1 MTEQEESI
9 LIVGPAWVGDMVM
22 AQSLFKVLKQKNP
35 AAQIDVLAPAWT
47 EPLLARMPEVR
58 RSIAMPLG
66 HGQLGL
72 SARWKLGRSLRDQ
85 QYDRA
90 IVLPRSLKS
99 AIVPFAAK
107 AKRRTGFLGETR
119 WGLLNDIRPLNKRS
133 LPRTVDRFIALGLE
147 PNAPMTDPIPFPR
160 LELDRDNAQR
170 ALHRL
175 GKVIPNKPVLG
186 LCPGAEY
193 GPSKRWPPE
202 NFAEIARAKLDEG
215 WEVWLFGSEKDASLT
230 EKIQEKTGGQCL
242 ELSGKTSLI
251 EAVDLMALSKMVV
264 TNDSGL
270 MHIAAAVGISVIAVY
285 GSSDPGHTPPLSN
298 RAQIERL
305 DLDCSPCFKRVCPL
319 GHTHCL
325 KELKPET
332 ILDAYSRLVR
342 LKVSR

>member
-1 MTEQEESI
+1 MTEQKESI

-58 RSIAMPLG
+58 RSITMPLG

-72 SARWKLGRSLRDQ
+72 SARWKLGRSLRDHL
-85 QYDRA
+85 YDRA

-107 AKRRTGFLGETR
+107 AKRRTGFLGEQR
-119 WGLLNDIRPLNKRS
+119 WFLLNDVRKLDKLV
-133 LPRTVDRFIALGLE
+133 LPRTVDRFVAL
-147 PNAPMTDPIPFPR
+147 A
-160 LELDRDNAQR
+160 LDKGQP
-170 ALHRL
+170 LP
-175 GKVIPNKPVLG
+175 GVIPNPSLSTDTDNAYQALKRFGHDIPETKILG

-193 GPSKRWPPE
+193 GPAKRWPPAH
-202 NFAEIARAKLDEG
+202 FAETARAKIDEG
-215 WEVWLFGSEKDASLT
+215 WEIWLFGSEKDASIT
-230 EKIQEKTGGQCL
+230 AEIQEKTGGQCL
-242 ELSGKTSLI
+242 DLSGKTSLI
-251 EAVDLMALSKMVV
+251 EVVDLMALVTVVV

-270 MHIAAAVGISVIAVY
+270 MHIAAAVGIPLIAVY

-298 RAQIERL
+298 RARIERL
-305 DLDCSPCFKRVCPL
+305 DLDCSPCFKRECPL

-325 KELKPET
+325 NELKPEL
-332 ILDAYSRLVR
+332 ILDACSRLVN
-342 LKVSR
+342 SRGR